1 MRDFGYSKRGHDVN
15 EAQAEV
21 HAAFK
26 GVRDRNDTSDPRT
39 RRWLDAVAAF
49 RAAYARV
56 YSDALREVDNG
67 EKRAS
72 ELNTA
77 NMLDFL
83 EADPIFF
90 RSGYM
95 KQKLLRELKKRKLDQ
110 HEGRRLQSI
119 ILSVVQKNDHRRE
132 FLGYC
137 RAAANVDDERFRGE
151 LIVLEQSDEP
161 HVSQRANWVLAAL
174 DSRWLDL
181 KRAARGHERRGDMYH
196 RAKEP
201 RISR

>member
-1 MRDFGYSKRGHDVN
+1 MGDFGYSKRGHDVN

-26 GVRDRNDTSDPRT
+26 EVRDRNDTSDPHT
-39 RRWLDAVAAF
+39 RRWLDAIATF

-56 YSDALREVDNG
+56 YPDALREVDDG
-67 EKRAS
+67 ERRAS

-77 NMLDFL
+77 DMLDFL

-95 KQKLLRELKKRKLDQ
+95 KQKLLTELKRRKLDH
-110 HEGRRLQSI
+110 HEVRRLQTI
-119 ILSVVQKNDHRRE
+119 IVSVVQKNDHRRE
-132 FLGYC
+132 FLHYC
-137 RAAANVDDERFRGE
+137 RAAANADDEQFRGE
-151 LIVLEQSDEP
+151 LMVLEQSDEP
-161 HVSQRANWVLAAL
+161 HVSQRANWALAAL
-174 DSRWLDL
+174 DNRWLDL
-181 KRAARGHERRGDMYH
+181 KHAARGHERRAGMYY